1 LNDDYF
7 HYKKRHPTPSN
18 YYCNYRGTLSN
29 FDGGDS
35 FRLYNIINQY
45 KHDHAVFKRAS
56 DFNSLGYYKTNNR
69 VVKGGSWADSPQ
81 YLITGSREVYNET
94 ESSCKVGFRVA
105 MNAPSNLD
113 FLSFREK
120 KRLKNNEHEEE

>member
-1 LNDDYF
+1 
-7 HYKKRHPTPSN
+7 
-18 YYCNYRGTLSN
+18 
-29 FDGGDS
+29 
-35 FRLYNIINQY
+35 
-45 KHDHAVFKRAS
+45 VFKRAS

-94 ESSCKVGFRVA
+94 ESSCKVGFRIA

-120 KRLKNNEHEEE
+120 KRLKKK